1 MKALTRFTLL
11 IGLLLTA
18 LSSQA
23 EQLTLDQLSQ
33 QLSQHPVVRG
43 PLIQEK
49 HLRALPQPLTSSGTF
64 VLAADA
70 GLLWKLEKP
79 LKQDY
84 RIDANGIAKRTA
96 DGWQMQPGRDV
107 AAQQSKLFLD
117 VLKGNHSGLA
127 RNFDLQLS
135 GDAKAWTLALTP
147 TSLLLKQVFSRI
159 DISGGELVE
168 RIELHETQGDRT
180 LMRMPASS
188 AGDTLSDQ
196 ERSDFAH

>member
-1 MKALTRFTLL
+1 MARCTLL

-43 PLIQEK
+43 LFIQEK

-96 DGWQMQPGRDV
+96 DGWQMQPSRDV

-127 RNFDLQLS
+127 RNFELQLS
-135 GDAKAWTLALTP
+135 GDATAWTLALTP

-168 RIELHETQGDRT
+168 GIELHEVQGDRT
-180 LMRMPASS
+180 LLRMPASV
-188 AGDTLSDQ
+188 AGDALSAE

>member
-43 PLIQEK
+43 PFIQEK

-180 LMRMPASS
+180 LMRMQDST
-188 AGDTLSDQ
+188 DTSPLSDAEQ
-196 ERSDFAH
+196 QDFAE

>member
-1 MKALTRFTLL
+1 MKALARFTLL

-43 PLIQEK
+43 PFIQEK

-107 AAQQSKLFLD
+107 AAPGHRRQEAGSRLVRMSSGVWSH
-117 VLKGNHSGLA
+117 VLGEAYGS
-127 RNFDLQLS
+127 S
-135 GDAKAWTLALTP
+135 ALGQP
-147 TSLLLKQVFSRI
+147 VN
-159 DISGGELVE
+159 DLVE
-168 RIELHETQGDRT
+168 NRPHD
-180 LMRMPASS
+180 PP
-188 AGDTLSDQ
+188 
-196 ERSDFAH
+196 

>member
-43 PLIQEK
+43 PFIQEK

-96 DGWQMQPGRDV
+96 DGWQLQPGRDV

-127 RNFDLQLS
+127 RNFELQLS
-135 GDAKAWTLALTP
+135 GDTKAWTLALTP

>member
-1 MKALTRFTLL
+1 MNALARFTLV
-11 IGLLLTA
+11 IGLLLA
-18 LSSQA
+18 ASSSQA
-23 EQLTLDQLSQ
+23 ESLTLDQLSR

-43 PLIQEK
+43 PFIQEK

-70 GLLWKLEKP
+70 GLLWTLEKP
-79 LKQDY
+79 LQQQY
-84 RIDANGIAKRTA
+84 RIDATGIARRSA
-96 DGWQMQPGRDV
+96 GGWQLQPGRDV

-127 RNFDLQLS
+127 RDFELQLE
-135 GDAKAWTLALTP
+135 GDTRAWTLTLLP

-159 DISGGELVE
+159 DIGGGELVE

-180 LMRMPASS
+180 LLRMPASVP
-188 AGDTLSDQ
+188 ADTLSEQ
-196 ERSDFAH
+196 ERQDFVR

>member
-1 MKALTRFTLL
+1 MKALARIALAF
-11 IGLLLTA
+11 GLLLTT
-18 LSSQA
+18 LVSQA
-23 EQLTLDQLSQ
+23 DAFSLDQLGK
-33 QLSQHPVVRG
+33 QLAQHPVVRG
-43 PLIQEK
+43 PFIQEK
-49 HLRALPQPLTSSGTF
+49 HLRALPQPLTSSGEF

-70 GLLWKLEKP
+70 GLLWKLQKP
-79 LKQDY
+79 LQQEY

-127 RNFDLQLS
+127 RDFDLQLS
-135 GDAKAWTLALTP
+135 GDAKTWALALTP

-180 LMRMPASS
+180 LMRMPASV
-188 AGDTLSDQ
+188 AGDTLSDE

>member
-1 MKALTRFTLL
+1 MKALARCTLL

-43 PLIQEK
+43 PFVQEK

-64 VLAADA
+64 VLAADS

-127 RNFDLQLS
+127 RNFELQLS
-135 GDAKAWTLALTP
+135 GDATAWTLALTP

-168 RIELHETQGDRT
+168 GIELHEVQGDRT
-180 LMRMPASS
+180 LLRMPASV
-188 AGDTLSDQ
+188 AGDALSAE

>member
-1 MKALTRFTLL
+1 MKILARLSLL

-18 LSSQA
+18 LCSYA
-23 EQLTLDQLSQ
+23 DTLTLDALSK

-43 PLIQEK
+43 PFIQEK

-127 RNFDLQLS
+127 RDFDLQLS
-135 GDAKAWTLALTP
+135 GDPKAWTLALTP

-180 LMRMPASS
+180 LMRMPASIAS
-188 AGDTLSDQ
+188 DTLSDE